1 MYGLVNRGIQDMVCD
16 RFDEATWEKIKQ
28 KAQVLEE
35 QFLILEAYPDDLTH
49 RLVKSASE
57 VLGLSG
63 AEIMQA
69 FGEYW
74 VKFTGT
80 AGYQEILD
88 MAGDTL
94 PEFLEN
100 LDDLHIRIGV
110 QFPKLRPPSFEC
122 TEVARDAIEL
132 HYRSTREGF
141 APMVVGLVKGLGDRF
156 ETAVEIAH
164 TQSRE
169 AGFDHDIFRIEYRS
183 EEIVNDS

>member
-28 KAQVLEE
+28 KAQVLDE

-74 VKFTGT
+74 VKFTAT

>member
-1 MYGLVNRGIQDMVCD
+1 MYGLINRAIQDMVCEH
-16 RFDEATWEKIKQ
+16 FDEATWETIKQ
-28 KAQVLEE
+28 NAQVLDE

-49 RLVKSASE
+49 RLVKSASQ

-74 VKFTGT
+74 VKFTAT

-100 LDDLHIRIGV
+100 LDDLHTRIGV
-110 QFPKLRPPSFEC
+110 QFPKLRPPSFES
-122 TEVARDAIEL
+122 TEVAENVIEL
-132 HYRSTREGF
+132 HYSSTREGL

-156 ETAVEIAH
+156 HTEVDITQ

-169 AGFDHDIFRIEYRS
+169 AGFDRDTFRIEYRS
-183 EEIVNDS
+183 E